1 MSVKMGAVSNHS
13 SMATPPATIKT
24 TLTTIEQP
32 SPAAT
37 PAAPN
42 PARSSGEGRLV
53 TVHPPGPFYRLRR
66 LSQSLRGIKA
76 KRHYNSW
83 YDRTNTSVEY
93 SPEMVAD
100 LRRDCMTRRVRL
112 RIKGNVQGVGF
123 RIAAAELARSHGLTG
138 YIFNEPDGSV
148 TVEAE
153 GEDPEISEFILWCRH
168 GPRGAEVRE
177 IVEDDLPVQGD
188 RSFEIT
194 RAPYQADVD

>member
-1 MSVKMGAVSNHS
+1 
-13 SMATPPATIKT
+13 
-24 TLTTIEQP
+24 
-32 SPAAT
+32 
-37 PAAPN
+37 
-42 PARSSGEGRLV
+42 
-53 TVHPPGPFYRLRR
+53 
-66 LSQSLRGIKA
+66 
-76 KRHYNSW
+76 
-83 YDRTNTSVEY
+83 
-93 SPEMVAD
+93 MVAES
-100 LRRDCMTRRVRL
+100 RRDCMTRRVRL

-123 RIAAAELARSHGLTG
+123 RIAAADLARSQGLTG

-153 GEDPEISEFILWCRH
+153 GKDPELAEFVLWCRH